1 MPTARVGE
9 LELFYESMGQGPT
22 VLLVM
27 GLGAQMVLWPDDF
40 CRGLVDRGF
49 RVVRFDNRDVGE
61 STRLDHLPVPAPREQ
76 IGRWALGLPVR
87 APYGLE
93 DMADDAAGLL
103 RELSVDRAHVMG
115 VSMGGMIAQL
125 LAIRHPERVATLTS
139 IMSSP
144 GDRLSALS
152 RPRALRALFRPL
164 PRTREQAQDSALE
177 LYRVIGS
184 PGFALDEAS
193 IRERAG
199 RSFDR
204 GPSPRGFLRQ
214 MAAVLAAGDR
224 RPALGRLRLPAL
236 VVHGTE
242 DPLVPPRGGTQTAR
256 ALPGSQLLRIAGMGH
271 DLPAGAWPRIF
282 DGFERVARS
291 AT

>member
-61 STRLDHLPVPAPREQ
+61 STRLDHLPAPAPREQ
-76 IGRWALGLPVR
+76 LGRWALGLPVR

-103 RELSVDRAHVMG
+103 RELSVERAHVMG

-125 LAIRHPERVATLTS
+125 LAIRHPEQIATLTS

-144 GDRLSALS
+144 GDRLSSLS

-236 VVHGTE
+236 VVHGTK
-242 DPLVPPRGGTQTAR
+242 DPLVPPRGGAQTAR
-256 ALPGSQLLRIAGMGH
+256 AIAGSRLLRIAGMGH

-282 DGFERVARS
+282 DAFEGMARS